1 LSTSQH
7 RASLA
12 SAQNALTF
20 RNVLFAADFTAA
32 SNNAWWY
39 ALALASHFRSK
50 LFVAHVLSPTAY
62 VSVPP
67 ELLGEAKNRTML
79 EAKARMA
86 QLQQR
91 QRGATRL
98 ESEALLREGDIAE
111 VLLGLV
117 PEHNIDLVVVATRGH
132 RHLKRLLLGS
142 VAEKLFR
149 QASCPILVVPGQAR
163 MSSDQVFRIGRILC
177 PTDFSPASSAALGV
191 AILLSREY
199 DAQLTLVHVAAGTV
213 LHSTEEM
220 HRVTDSIKDRLGQA
234 LTSAHGLAYAPR
246 LEAAFGA
253 PAEAI
258 SRVAAEYQSDLLV
271 VGVHSMGPAQAHQYE
286 RTAYRVIR
294 WSQCPVLTISIS
306 SKKGPEST
314 GRSRV
319 GAFPGAKNARR

>member
-1 LSTSQH
+1 MRHLTLPPHRTRLGRLGSRPLQPFRIAGGLKPVEREEVLSTSQH

-50 LFVAHVLSPTAY
+50 LIVAHVLSPTAY

-67 ELLGEAKNRTML
+67 ELLGEAKNRAML

-132 RHLKRLLLGS
+132 RHLK
-142 VAEKLFR
+142 
-149 QASCPILVVPGQAR
+149 
-163 MSSDQVFRIGRILC
+163 
-177 PTDFSPASSAALGV
+177 
-191 AILLSREY
+191 
-199 DAQLTLVHVAAGTV
+199 
-213 LHSTEEM
+213 
-220 HRVTDSIKDRLGQA
+220 
-234 LTSAHGLAYAPR
+234 
-246 LEAAFGA
+246 
-253 PAEAI
+253 
-258 SRVAAEYQSDLLV
+258 
-271 VGVHSMGPAQAHQYE
+271 
-286 RTAYRVIR
+286 
-294 WSQCPVLTISIS
+294 
-306 SKKGPEST
+306 
-314 GRSRV
+314 
-319 GAFPGAKNARR
+319 